1 MLQEMRIRNY
11 SERSVRNYICC
22 LSQLSIYYRS
32 SPDLLTIEQ
41 IKSYLH
47 YCVTVKQSSAST
59 VNQIIGAVKILFADV
74 LQRPWEPIKL
84 KRARKDKKLPV
95 VLSKQEV
102 VALFA
107 VVKNLKHKAIFVTAY
122 SSGLRVDEVRMLKP
136 SDIDSDRM
144 QIRVQNGKG
153 KKDRFTILSKGTLEV
168 LRSYYQRFRPKNYLF
183 EGYTPGQPI
192 SYRTIQKVFHGTVI
206 KAGIAKGVTFHT
218 LRHSFATHLLE
229 QGTNL
234 RLIQQLLGHNSLRTT
249 SVYLHLSCF
258 DPKEVTSPL
267 DNL

>member
-1 MLQEMRIRNY
+1 MLQEMQIRNY
-11 SERSVRNYICC
+11 SDRSIRNYICC
-22 LSQLSIYYRS
+22 LSQLSIYYHC
-32 SPDLLTIEQ
+32 SPDLLTVEQ

-59 VNQIIGAVKILFADV
+59 VNQIIGAVRILFTDV
-74 LQRPWEPIKL
+74 LQRPWDPIKI
-84 KRARKDKKLPV
+84 KRARKEKKLPV
-95 VLSKQEV
+95 VLSKQEL
-102 VALFA
+102 VALFS
-107 VVKNLKHKAIFVTAY
+107 VVTNLKHKAIFAIAY
-122 SSGLRVDEVRMLKP
+122 SSGLRLEEVRMLKP

-144 QIRVQNGKG
+144 QIRVENGKG
-153 KKDRFTILSKGTLEV
+153 KKDRFTVLSGGTLEV

-183 EGYTPGQPI
+183 EGCAPGEAI
-192 SYRTIQKVFHGTVI
+192 SRRTIQKVFCGTVT
-206 KAGIAKGVTFHT
+206 KAGITKRVSFHT

-258 DPKEVTSPL
+258 DPKEVTSPF

>member
-11 SERSVRNYICC
+11 SERSIRNYICC
-22 LSQLSIYYRS
+22 LSQLSVYYHS

-59 VNQIIGAVKILFADV
+59 INQIIGAVRILFTDV

-102 VALFA
+102 AALFA
-107 VVKNLKHKAIFVTAY
+107 VLTNLKHKAIFVTAY
-122 SSGLRVDEVRMLKP
+122 SSGLRLDEVRMLKP
-136 SDIDSDRM
+136 CDIDSDRM
-144 QIRVQNGKG
+144 QIRVENGKG
-153 KKDRFTILSKGTLEV
+153 KKDRFTVLSAGALEV
-168 LRSYYQRFRPKNYLF
+168 LRSYYQGFRPKNYLF
-183 EGYTPGQPI
+183 EGCVPGKPI
-192 SYRTIQKVFHGTVI
+192 SHRTIQKVFYGTAI
-206 KAGIAKGVTFHT
+206 KAGITKRVSFHT

-234 RLIQQLLGHNSLRTT
+234 RLIQQLLGHNALRTT

-258 DPKEVTSPL
+258 DPKEVKSPF